1 MKRELTRWNK
11 APLFE
16 VLHDDMSRMLD
27 NFWDSKSPGIGWNP
41 DIDIAETD
49 NEIIVKAE
57 IPGVAPKDIDITVM
71 DGTLTIKGEKK
82 EEKEDKGKSYHRVER
97 SYGCF
102 TRTIDLPAHVKLDEI
117 EAKDHHGVLE
127 ITLPKME
134 KAKTKKITVQTAW
147 ICSTLRY
154 GISSAS

>member
-11 APLFE
+11 TPLFE
-16 VLHDDMSRMLD
+16 ALHEDVSRMLD

-49 NEIIVKAE
+49 NDIIVKAE
-57 IPGVAPKDIDITVM
+57 IPGVAPKDIDITVV

-97 SYGCF
+97 SYGSF
-102 TRTIDLPAHVKLDEI
+102 IRTIDLPSHVKLDEI

-134 KAKTKKITVQTAW
+134 KAKTKKITVKTA
-147 ICSTLRY
+147 
-154 GISSAS
+154 